1 MTLQYPPFSEVLRLY
16 RTKKVQMSSS
26 DVARSAGLSDTHISR
41 LEHGVRAPSRETVDT
56 LARAMRLGV
65 FQHDT
70 LLASAGYLPNHL
82 SSLVAS
88 SVISDLNDVLIALEA
103 GSDAQGNQSEDYK
116 EFYSLLAACAR
127 FGRLLCPPSG
137 PYGDV

>member
-1 MTLQYPPFSEVLRLY
+1 MTLHYPPFSEVLRLY
-16 RTKKVQMSSS
+16 RTKKVQMSSAE
-26 DVARSAGLSDTHISR
+26 VARSAGLSDTHISR
-41 LEHGVRAPSRETVDT
+41 LEHGVRDPSRETIDT
-56 LARAMRLGV
+56 LARAMKLGA

-70 LLASAGYLPNHL
+70 LLASAGYLPNNL

-88 SVISDLNDVLIALEA
+88 SVISDLNEVLLALEA
-103 GSDAQGNQSEDYK
+103 GENGNKSEDYK

-137 PYGDV
+137 PYDDV